1 MDTEIENQTTG
12 RDYLRYFI
20 ILASIL
26 IGIFW
31 LVENIF
37 KLVTAS
43 IEADSSIFNRLFMY
57 TLGTLG
63 VVGWFFFCRWLFR
76 LVGKG
81 DKRKPGV
88 PESNSSSSSTSNGDK
103 TNSSQTAKKP
113 DSWFATK
120 NNKTDDNWAPMQHI
134 AGNDKKT
141 FADVAGCDE
150 AVAKLAR
157 VVRFIKSPDWFVSF
171 GAQRANGVLL
181 VGPPGTGKTLL
192 ARALAGET
200 DSNFFYV
207 SGSEFVQMYVGVG
220 AQRMRKLFDQAA
232 QAAAQNHKHS
242 IIFIDEFD
250 AIGRKRTTDESNSG
264 SEYAQTINEML
275 VQMDGFSKNSNII
288 VVAATNLP
296 KVLDPALLRPG
307 RFDYQAVVDLPG
319 ITGRVKVFQV
329 HSLKLKIAND
339 VDLLELARRTP
350 GFSGAQIAHVCT
362 EAAVIAAERSEKLHA
377 GKTAEELA
385 LVERTITLD
394 DFDEAI
400 DFVQFGDPLL
410 ARAAAMTDGD
420 HENTA
425 YHEAG
430 HAVVQKALEAEGA
443 NPVTKITIVPR
454 SKSLGM
460 MQSHSLTDSYGMTET
475 QCRNHIKVLLAGRVA
490 QEKYLKTKDT
500 GASSDFEQAS
510 KLARAMVV
518 DWGMSPM
525 GVIVT
530 GGSLALGQEYLNEID
545 TQCRKILEECMTATR
560 ELIEKHTDAVVR
572 VANGLLQEKTI
583 LAARFEELYEGRAIE
598 IVEDDTEDTESG
610 AELALA

>member
-1 MDTEIENQTTG
+1 
-12 RDYLRYFI
+12 
-20 ILASIL
+20 
-26 IGIFW
+26 
-31 LVENIF
+31 
-37 KLVTAS
+37 
-43 IEADSSIFNRLFMY
+43 
-57 TLGTLG
+57 
-63 VVGWFFFCRWLFR
+63 
-76 LVGKG
+76 
-81 DKRKPGV
+81 
-88 PESNSSSSSTSNGDK
+88 
-103 TNSSQTAKKP
+103 
-113 DSWFATK
+113 
-120 NNKTDDNWAPMQHI
+120 
-134 AGNDKKT
+134 
-141 FADVAGCDE
+141 
-150 AVAKLAR
+150 
-157 VVRFIKSPDWFVSF
+157 
-171 GAQRANGVLL
+171 

-220 AQRMRKLFDQAA
+220 AQRMRKLFTQAA
-232 QAAAQNHKHS
+232 QAAAQNNKHS

-275 VQMDGFSKNSNII
+275 VQMDGFSKNTNII
-288 VVAATNLP
+288 VVGATNLP

-329 HSLKLKIAND
+329 HSLKLKIAED
-339 VDLLELARRTP
+339 VDLHELARRTP

-377 GKTAEELA
+377 GKTAEQ
-385 LVERTITLD
+385 LVLVDRTITLI

-410 ARAAAMTDGD
+410 ARAAAMTEED

-430 HAVVQKALEAEGA
+430 HAVVQKTLQAEGA
-443 NPVTKITIVPR
+443 SPVTKITIVPR

-460 MQSHSLTDSYGMTET
+460 MQSHSLTDSYGMTDQ

-490 QEKYLKTKDT
+490 QEKYLNTKDT
-500 GASSDFEQAS
+500 GASSDFEQAA

-518 DWGMSPM
+518 DWGMSAM
-525 GVIVT
+525 GVVIT
-530 GGSLALGQEYLNEID
+530 ASQGGSLALGQQYLNEID
-545 TQCRKILEECMTATR
+545 NECRKILEECMSATR
-560 ELIEKHTDAVVR
+560 SLIEKHTESVVR
-572 VANGLLQEKTI
+572 VAKGLLQEKTI
-583 LAARFEELYEGRAIE
+583 LATRFEELYDGRAKALPVMQISTDE
-598 IVEDDTEDTESG
+598 AESDTESG